1 MRVVGVASV
10 QDGLSHETPD
20 SLSLGIPQRTSGF
33 RIEKL
38 SLRKPCMCVC
48 AYVCVCVYFPEEAI
62 LNAGHAAEGR
72 S

>member
-10 QDGLSHETPD
+10 QDGLSHETPV

-38 SLRKPCMCVC
+38 SFRKSCMCVC
-48 AYVCVCVYFPEEAI
+48 AYVCVYFHEEAI
-62 LNAGHAAEGR
+62 LNVGHGR